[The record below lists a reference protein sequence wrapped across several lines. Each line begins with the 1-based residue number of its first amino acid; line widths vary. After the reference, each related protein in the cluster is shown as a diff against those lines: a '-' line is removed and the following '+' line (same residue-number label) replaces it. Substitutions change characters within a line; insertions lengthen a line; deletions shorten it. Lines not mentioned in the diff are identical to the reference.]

1 MLYLIKDIT
10 TCLITGHSKACTMKI
25 VSTEEEV
32 LDYLREVEN
41 LKKFKGDIK
50 IEKVIL

>member
-1 MLYLIKDIT
+1 MLYLIKDVT
-10 TCLITGHSKACTMKI
+10 TSLVTGHSKSCTMKI
-25 VSTEEEV
+25 VSTEDEV
-32 LDYLREVEN
+32 LDYLSQVEN

>member
-1 MLYLIKDIT
+1 MIYLIKDVD
-10 TCLITGHSKACTMKI
+10 TCKITGHSKTCTMK
-25 VSTEEEV
+25 VCASEDEV
-32 LDYLREVEN
+32 LDYLSIVEN